1 MNIKNTIF
9 IAILSLLVFS
19 VAPVL
24 AYKPARE
31 DSEQKNCFANQR
43 LLAGS
48 IEMYNMDNSE
58 MIENFYPG
66 LDYENCEKM
75 LI

>member
-9 IAILSLLVFS
+9 IAILSLFVVS

-24 AYKPARE
+24 AYKSARE

-43 LLAGS
+43 LLFQSPAG
-48 IEMYNMDNSE
+48 
-58 MIENFYPG
+58 FPAG
-66 LDYENCEKM
+66 LFCCFRHGDGSFV
-75 LI
+75 